1 MASPNIID
9 LDRLLAP
16 ISEDLPAGDDIRKD
30 SSPTSNYQTIK
41 AARLAARAAERQS
54 VHDGDT
60 QEADKYWREV
70 LDLAPEI
77 LATQSKDLEIA
88 SWYTE
93 ALLRRHGFQGLRDAF
108 QLLRGMVENFWDVLH
123 PMPDEDGME
132 TRTASLAGL
141 NGEGAEGVLI
151 APVRKVPITEGQPP
165 APFSYWQYQQAL
177 EIEKISDEEARL
189 SKRDKLGFDLEDI
202 AKAVNES
209 TDEFFLNQ
217 RDDLNQCL
225 EHFKACGQRLDEHCG
240 THDAPPTRNIIDIL
254 EECQGAIKH
263 IGKDKFA
270 GLDGSDADID
280 TADEQNSDE
289 SGSGSVSAQSTP
301 HKATMDRELAFRQ
314 LKEISEFF
322 RKTEPHSPISYV
334 LQKAVKWGNMS
345 LDQLVMELIPD
356 SSSRAHFSELTGVEV
371 EE

>member
-9 LDRLLAP
+9 LERLLAP
-16 ISEDLPAGDDIRKD
+16 ISEESPAGDDIRRD
-30 SSPTSNYQTIK
+30 SSPTSTYQTIK
-41 AARLAARAAERQS
+41 AARSGARAAERKS

-60 QEADKYWREV
+60 QEADQYWREV
-70 LDLAPEI
+70 LELAPEI

-93 ALLRRHGFQGLRDAF
+93 ALLRRYGFQGLRDAF
-108 QLLRGMVENFWDVLH
+108 QLLHEMVDRFWDGLH
-123 PMPDEDGME
+123 PMPDEDGLE
-132 TRTASLAGL
+132 TRTAPLAGL

-151 APVRKVPITEGQPP
+151 APIRKVPITEGQPP
-165 APFSYWQYQQAL
+165 GPFSYWQYQQAL
-177 EIEKISDEEARL
+177 EIEKVSDEETRL
-189 SKRDKLGFDLEDI
+189 SKRDNLGFDLEDI
-202 AKAVNES
+202 EKAVNES

-217 RDDLNQCL
+217 REDLEQCL
-225 EHFKACGQRLDEHCG
+225 EYFKACGQLLDEHCG
-240 THDAPPTRNIIDIL
+240 AHDAPPTRNIIDIL

-263 IGKDKFA
+263 IGKDKYA
-270 GLDGSDADID
+270 GLDGAAHNAV
-280 TADEQNSDE
+280 ADEQPTDD
-289 SGSGSVSAQSTP
+289 SGNGAAPVQSNAP
-301 HKATMDRELAFRQ
+301 KAGMDRDYALRQ

-345 LDQLVMELIPD
+345 LDQLIMELIPD

-371 EE
+371 DE